1 MARYSDHMDPA
12 DRRSPWWD
20 KDGVLIALALLS
32 AVPLIWPAIPPLVDL
47 PGHMGRY
54 AVQVDG
60 GVDPVLGR
68 YFGFEW
74 RLIGNLGVDLLV
86 QALHPLMGVEAAT
99 KLVVLL
105 IPPLT
110 ALGFLLTA
118 RAVQGR
124 VGPTALFALPLAYGF
139 PFQFG
144 FVNYALSM
152 AFAFLAFAGWL
163 TLADRGR
170 FRLRAAIY
178 LVVSGAV
185 WVTHVYGW
193 GVLGL
198 LAFSAEFHRVWR
210 GGRRWWDAAWRGAL
224 ACWPLTP
231 PLALMILWRSEA
243 AGGTGYFFLWT
254 QKLVF
259 VANALRDRWE
269 LFDAL
274 SVAALFVVLWIA
286 VRHAGARYGPRL
298 AWGAVAMLVAYLLMP
313 RILIGS
319 NYSDMRMAP
328 FILAALLLSIR
339 VEDRRL
345 AGRLALAGLAF
356 VLVRTAATT
365 ASYWLY
371 DRDAARQLAAIEH
384 IRPGARVVALVHKGC
399 GEKTRPDR
407 SYHLPSLAIVRRHAF
422 VNDQWQ
428 MAGAQLIRVRY
439 EAAAPFV
446 SDPSQ
451 IVTPVRCGEWRTQ
464 REALDELPWGGFDHL
479 WLMNIDPAVWPRDP
493 RLRPV
498 WRSGESVLYNVV
510 SADGRRPAGTPRTAA
525 ARARPGGVQGRT
537 RPPAAG

>member
-1 MARYSDHMDPA
+1 MFHVKHVRLQVPSTPAAPTDPIA
-12 DRRSPWWD
+12 WWETRW
-20 KDGVLIALALLS
+20 ALAALVLLS

-60 GVDPVLGR
+60 GADPVLAR

-99 KLVVLL
+99 KLVVLC

-110 ALGFLLTA
+110 ALGFLSTA

-163 TLADRGR
+163 ALADGGR
-170 FRLRAAIY
+170 FRTRAALY
-178 LVVSGAV
+178 LAVSGVV
-185 WVTHVYGW
+185 WVTHAYGW

-198 LAFSAEFHRVWR
+198 LAFSAEFHRIWR
-210 GGRRWWDAAWRGAL
+210 AGRVWWDAAWRGAL

-231 PLALMILWRSEA
+231 PLALMVLWRSNGA
-243 AGGTGYFFLWT
+243 AGDTGMFFEWGHKLYFVL
-254 QKLVF
+254 
-259 VANALRDRWE
+259 NALRDRWDT
-269 LFDAL
+269 FDLL
-274 SVAALFVVLWIA
+274 SIVVIAFVLWFGI
-286 VRHAGARYGPRL
+286 RDKRAGFGPRL
-298 AWGAVAMLVAYLLMP
+298 AFGAAAMTATYLLMP

-356 VLVRTAATT
+356 FAVRTAATT
-365 ASYWLY
+365 ISFALY
-371 DRDAARQLAAIEH
+371 HQEATRQLAAIERIPVH
-384 IRPGARVVALVHKGC
+384 ARVIALAGNDCADKA
-399 GEKTRPDR
+399 RPDR
-407 SYHLPSLAIVRRHAF
+407 RYHLPSLAIVRRHAF
-422 VNDQWQ
+422 ANDQW
-428 MAGAQLIRVRY
+428 ALDGAQLIQVRGRDT
-439 EAAAPFV
+439 APFLA
-446 SDPSQ
+446 DPSQ
-451 IVTPVRCGEWRTQ
+451 IVSTRRCGEWRTTE
-464 REALDELPWGGFDHL
+464 EALAALPFGGFDRL
-479 WLMNIDPAVWPRDP
+479 WLINVDPARWPRDR
-493 RLRPV
+493 RLVPV
-498 WRSGESVLYNVV
+498 WRDGRSVLYE
-510 SADGRRPAGTPRTAA
+510 
-525 ARARPGGVQGRT
+525 ARP
-537 RPPAAG
+537 